1 MLSKY
6 VNSTSLLKIT
16 YKLKVGCLVVFTKF
30 NKVGKNSPYFKGLF
44 GKIIIPLALVGYEMI
59 IAIEEETLA
68 RKLHDSG
75 KRPLMFHGSVH
86 L

>member
-16 YKLKVGCLVVFTKF
+16 YKLKVGCLVVFT

-44 GKIIIPLALVGYEMI
+44 DKIIIPLALVGYEMI

-68 RKLHDSG
+68 RKLHDFG

>member
-16 YKLKVGCLVVFTKF
+16 YKLKVGCLV
-30 NKVGKNSPYFKGLF
+30 VGKNSPYFKGLF